1 MSTDDISEHSQRL
14 ASYIAAAAAA
24 PLPDAVA
31 EKTKHHILDTLAATI
46 SGVQLPAGQAILR
59 FFASQGG
66 TAEAAICGTGLVSTA
81 INAAMANAMLAHADE
96 TDDSHLSS
104 RSHLGCG
111 VVPAALAMG
120 EREGSS
126 GTAVLRAVALGYDIG
141 ARVIHALGSDQ
152 LYNAG
157 HSTHTFAPTFGAA
170 AAAGALAGL
179 TAQQCRWLISY
190 TAQQA
195 SGINC
200 WQRDLDHVEKAFD
213 FGGMAGRNGV
223 TSAVM
228 VQCGYSGVDDVLSGP
243 RNFLFAFSPT
253 PQPELFVDALGER
266 FEIMHTNIKKWSVGS
281 PIQAALDSTQA
292 IVMEQDLAPQ
302 DIERIV
308 VHMSDQESH
317 VVDNREIPDINLQQ
331 MVAVMVLER
340 TVSFIASHD
349 ASLLGDPA
357 VAAMRAR
364 VELVPDPDLPRRHPI
379 VLVQTKDGHE
389 FRHATDAVR
398 GTPENPMTRD
408 EVHSKARDL
417 IAPVLGEAK
426 ADQLIDSVWNL
437 EAVDNVR
444 SLRNCLVTE

>member
-1 MSTDDISEHSQRL
+1 MSADISEHSQRL
-14 ASYIAAAAAA
+14 STYIAEAAAAA
-24 PLPDAVA
+24 LPDAVA

-59 FFASQGG
+59 FFAQQGG

-81 INAAMANAMLAHADE
+81 MNAAMANAMLAHADE
-96 TDDSHLSS
+96 TDDSHLTS

-126 GTAVLRAVALGYDIG
+126 GAAVLRAVALGYDIG
-141 ARVIHALGSDQ
+141 ARVIHALGADQ

-170 AAAGALAGL
+170 AAAGTLARL
-179 TAQQCRWLISY
+179 DAQQSRWLISY

-243 RNFLFAFSPT
+243 RNFLFAFSPD
-253 PQPELFVDALGER
+253 PKPELFVDALGER
-266 FEIMHTNIKKWSVGS
+266 FEIMYTNIKKWSVGS

-292 IVMEQDLAPQ
+292 IVLEQNLAPQ

-308 VHMSDQESH
+308 VRMSDQESH

-340 TVSFIASHD
+340 TVSFVASHD
-349 ASLLGDPA
+349 AALLGDSA

-379 VLVQTKDGHE
+379 VFVRTTDGRE

-398 GTPENPMTRD
+398 GTPDNPMTRD
-408 EVHSKARDL
+408 EVHAKARDL

-437 EAVDNVR
+437 QAVDNVR
-444 SLRNCLVTE
+444 SLRNCLVTG